1 MLRWKTILIF
11 ILAVGI
17 SCFAAAYRFG
27 DSAHAIG
34 MLSADGG
41 KARHPFKIKSGKN
54 GYTLIM
60 TGIVLP
66 PYQGDVRIA
75 LEGTPVMNYRI
86 YDSKPVIDLG
96 IHRRPELDGNIL
108 HDVQSRDR
116 LALWL
121 VMKPPSAYDLEAPSG
136 EPSDTGMLSSE
147 PAQPDGDGPTGQQP
161 LKLSFYAANS
171 GQKLLQIPVVF
182 ADLQQ
187 EGGAHGSHH

>member
-1 MLRWKTILIF
+1 MLRWRTILIF
-11 ILAVGI
+11 MLAVGI
-17 SCFAAAYRFG
+17 SCVAAAYRFG

-34 MLSADGG
+34 MLSSNGG
-41 KARHPFKIKSGKN
+41 KARHPFKIKSGKEN
-54 GYTLIM
+54 YTLIM
-60 TGIVLP
+60 TGIVRP

-75 LEGTPVMNYRI
+75 LEGSPAMDYRI
-86 YDSKPVIDLG
+86 YDSEPVIDLG

-108 HDVQSRDR
+108 QGVHSGDR

-121 VMKPPSAYDLEAPSG
+121 VMKPQSADGLEAPSG
-136 EPSDTGMLSSE
+136 EPTDNYMFSDE
-147 PAQPDGDGPTGQQP
+147 PAQPGDAGPAGKRP
-161 LKLSFYAANS
+161 LKLSFYAVNS